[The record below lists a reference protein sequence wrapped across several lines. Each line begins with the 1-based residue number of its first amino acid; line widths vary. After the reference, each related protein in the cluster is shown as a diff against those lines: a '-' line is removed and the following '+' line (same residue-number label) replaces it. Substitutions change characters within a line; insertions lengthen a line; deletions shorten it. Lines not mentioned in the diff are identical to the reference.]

1 MSEEPTEKAGVGAEG
16 LFWKCLAKFCSVK
29 TLDKL
34 RENLGT
40 SGVVALC
47 LLILPLVICHQEG
60 TLESP
65 LDSKEIKPDNPKG
78 NQSWV
83 FIGRT
88 LLKLKLQ
95 YFGHLMWRV
104 DSLEKTLILW
114 KTEGRRRRERQRMRW
129 LNGITDSMD
138 MSLSKLWEMVKDRE
152 TWCAVVPGVAE
163 SWTWLNNTTTR
174 QRSRIRGCRRH
185 TDQRL

>member
-16 LFWKCLAKFCSVK
+16 LFWKRLAKFCLVK
-29 TLDKL
+29 TPDKL

-78 NQSWV
+78 NQS
-83 FIGRT
+83 
-88 LLKLKLQ
+88 
-95 YFGHLMWRV
+95 
-104 DSLEKTLILW
+104 
-114 KTEGRRRRERQRMRW
+114 
-129 LNGITDSMD
+129 
-138 MSLSKLWEMVKDRE
+138 
-152 TWCAVVPGVAE
+152 
-163 SWTWLNNTTTR
+163 
-174 QRSRIRGCRRH
+174 
-185 TDQRL
+185 